1 MSKGAFM
8 GRFLFVVILSGVA
21 FAQSSVKSTLASGN
35 STLAEDPADSLVS
48 KPASPSGFLP
58 DLPAIPKGKS
68 TVIGGAIR
76 DVDGVRDQLTLNIF
90 GARTMKVLFDER
102 TQVYRDGLKASLR
115 DLRAGEHVS
124 VETML
129 DGTTIFARSIH
140 MLSQLPEGQC
150 QGQVLS
156 YDRSNGELVVR
167 DSLSPAPVKLHVS
180 SATKISHQGQESS
193 SGDLIPGTLIS
204 ADFQADNDGKNVVRN
219 IALLATPGS
228 AFVFSGNIVFLDLHS
243 GQLALV
249 DPRDDK
255 RYEISFDPDRFAI
268 NRDVHEGSDVTVT
281 ANFDGVHYSASA
293 VSLNPP
299 AIK

>member
-1 MSKGAFM
+1 MSKGIFM
-8 GRFLFVVILSGVA
+8 GSFLFVVILSGVA
-21 FAQSSVKSTLASGN
+21 FAQSSVNSTLASGN
-35 STLAEDPADSLVS
+35 PTSAEGPGEQLVS
-48 KPASPSGFLP
+48 KPPSPSVFLP

-115 DLRAGEHVS
+115 DLRAGQHVS

-156 YDRSNGELVVR
+156 YNRSNGELMVR
-167 DSLSPAPVKLHVS
+167 DPLSPAAVKLHIS

-193 SGDLIPGTLIS
+193 SADLSPGTLIS
-204 ADFQADNDGKNVVRN
+204 ADFQADNDGKNVARN

-228 AFVFSGNIVFLDLHS
+228 AFVFSGNVVFLDLHS

-281 ANFDGVHYSASA
+281 ANFDGVHYSANA
-293 VSLNPP
+293 VRLNPS